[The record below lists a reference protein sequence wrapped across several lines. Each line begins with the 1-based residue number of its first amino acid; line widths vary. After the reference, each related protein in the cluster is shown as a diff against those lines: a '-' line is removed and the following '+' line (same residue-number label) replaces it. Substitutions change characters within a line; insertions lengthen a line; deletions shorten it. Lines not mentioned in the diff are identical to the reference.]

1 MKITRRVALATLAS
15 ATAAAAVTRNAFSAE
30 LQAVRVGMI
39 NIIDDAPLHVA
50 VKRGYFEA
58 EGLNLQLSPISGGA
72 AAIPGLLGGA
82 FDIIDGNSVSTLLA
96 VSQGLKLVVVAPS
109 TNMKPGTDVPTMVGR
124 KDENFK
130 TPADFAGKVFA
141 VNNRNNI
148 NWLYGRAW
156 LLKNGIQPQPSS
168 FKEVPF
174 PQMLDAV
181 VRKQVDGAFIV
192 EPFQL
197 AALATGKV
205 KVIGSP
211 FIDVQ
216 PSVDVG
222 EYATTAD
229 YAAKNLPIIEKFD
242 RALRRGIDWFNN
254 NRHDAKLYE
263 LISSFTHIPLETVKH
278 LDLPV
283 RPMESSLE
291 QHRKTA
297 ELMLAQGM
305 ISKPIDVSEVL
316 LPISMKAK

>member
-1 MKITRRVALATLAS
+1 MDITKRIALTALVS
-15 ATAAAAVTRNAFSAE
+15 LAAAAAAHNACSAE
-30 LQAVRVGMI
+30 LQTVRVGMI
-39 NIIDDAPLHVA
+39 NIIDDTPLRVA
-50 VKRGYFEA
+50 LKRGYFKD
-58 EGLNLQLSPISGGA
+58 EGLSLQLSPVSGGA

-96 VSQGLKLVVVAPS
+96 VSQGVRLVVVAPS
-109 TNMKPGTDVPTMVGR
+109 SNMEPGNDVPTIIGR

-156 LLKNGIQPQPSS
+156 LEKKGINPQPSS

-192 EPFQL
+192 EPFQV

-216 PSVDVG
+216 PNVDVG
-222 EYATTAD
+222 EYDTTAD
-229 YAAKNLPIIEKFD
+229 YAAKNLAIIEKFD
-242 RALRRGIDWFNN
+242 RALRRGIDWYND
-254 NRHDAKLYE
+254 NRHNPELYGI
-263 LISSFTHIPLETVKH
+263 ISSFTRIPLETVKH
-278 LDLPV
+278 LNLPV
-283 RPMESSLE
+283 RRPKSSLE
-291 QHRKTA
+291 QHQKTA
-297 ELMLAQGM
+297 DLMLAQGM
-305 ISKPIDVSEVL
+305 ISKPIDVSKVL
-316 LPISMKAK
+316 LPISMKAE